1 MTVVFAEPG
10 DKRELEEGAVLSP
23 RFAADGLVAAVSQ
36 DAETGEILMVAW
48 MDRAALAATI
58 ETGEAH
64 FYSRSRAR
72 MWRKGESSGHVQKV
86 REIRL
91 DCDQDAV
98 LLRVEQVGPGACHVG
113 HRSCF
118 FRRVTR
124 GADGGAALETVGE
137 KTYDPDAV
145 Y

>member
-1 MTVVFAEPG
+1 MTVTFAVRGSTE
-10 DKRELEEGAVLSP
+10 EIEEGTALAP
-23 RFAADGLVAAVSQ
+23 KFDGDGLLAAISQ

-58 ETGEAH
+58 ESGEAH

-98 LLRVEQVGPGACHVG
+98 LLRVQQVGPGACHVG
-113 HRSCF
+113 HTSCF
-118 FRRVTR
+118 FRRVIA
-124 GADGGAALETVGE
+124 GPDGPTLETISE
-137 KTYDPDAV
+137 KTYDPKAV